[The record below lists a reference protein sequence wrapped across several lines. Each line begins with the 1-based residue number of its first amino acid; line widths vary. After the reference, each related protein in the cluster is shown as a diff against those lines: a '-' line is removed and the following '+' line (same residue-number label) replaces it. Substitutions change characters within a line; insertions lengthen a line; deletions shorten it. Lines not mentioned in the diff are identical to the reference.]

1 MANLNDIGVYRE
13 QTVRLADL
21 ASLDDVLTELTFEN
35 CEIVGPA
42 VVVLLGDTKVTDC
55 HWTGDPD
62 AVLWPAHGREQVVG
76 AIGLRDCTITGCQ
89 FFRVGMLVPD
99 DQLPIVRAGFGL
111 A

>member
-1 MANLNDIGVYRE
+1 MANLNDIGVYRD
-13 QTVRLADL
+13 QTVRLGDL
-21 ASLDDVLTELTFEN
+21 AALEDVLTGLTFEN

-42 VVVLLGDTKVTDC
+42 VVALLGDTQVTDC
-55 HWTGDPD
+55 HWTGDAD

-76 AIGLRDCTITGCQ
+76 AIGLKDCVITGCR

-99 DQLPIVRAGFGL
+99 EQLPAVRAGFGL

>member
-1 MANLNDIGVYRE
+1 MTNLNDIGRYRD

-21 ASLDDVLTELTFEN
+21 AALEDVLSGLTFEN

-42 VVVLLGDTKVTDC
+42 VVVLLGDTKVADC
-55 HWTGDPD
+55 HWTGDAD

-76 AIGLRDCTITGCQ
+76 AIGLKDCTITGCQ

-99 DQLPIVRAGFGL
+99 DQLPMVRAGFGL
-111 A
+111 G